1 MATPG
6 EDSGCFALFL
16 TEPLHLFQPEEN
28 DPCKHGGGRTPWR
41 HLPTN

>member
-16 TEPLHLFQPEEN
+16 TEPLHRMVAFIPT
-28 DPCKHGGGRTPWR
+28 GGK
-41 HLPTN
+41 